1 MTVATYR
8 LKLTRTNALKLKVS
22 TRIPAQFE
30 DGDGISVTKT
40 NGVYTV
46 GLNYDELGTIT
57 SYTDVLED
65 TTYLA
70 SWESTGDDFSKI
82 SITNLKAD
90 LTASFGSVYQPL
102 DATLT
107 ALAGLDGTAGVVVET
122 AADTFTKRTIT
133 AGASITV
140 TNGDGVAGNPTIAV
154 TDAELV
160 ALAGLTSAADKGI
173 QFTGAGTAATYDLTA
188 AGKALLDDADATA
201 QRVTLGVVIG
211 TDVQAYDADL
221 AALAANATDGLWA
234 HTGAGTG
241 AARTL
246 AAPAAGLTITNPAG
260 IAGNPTFALANDLA
274 AVEGLASTGIARRTG
289 ADAWSVGTAVSNAE
303 LATMAAYT
311 FKGNN
316 TSGAATPTDVDI
328 AALTAKASPAAT
340 DLVIISDQAAS
351 GAWKKVLISA
361 LASAGSV
368 SSIAGNTGAFTL
380 SGGITNS
387 TNDIRLDVSF
397 LQNYLSGLTISNNGT
412 DATND
417 IDIAAG
423 VAADS
428 TNAAL
433 MKLTSALTKRLDA
446 AWAVGTNQGGLDTG
460 SIADGTYHVWLI
472 QRSDTGV
479 VDALFSTSAT
489 SPTMPTNYDRKRR
502 IASILRE
509 SAAIV
514 VFTQHGDL
522 FLRSVMFTDLNATT
536 PGSTNAVSLA
546 VAVPTGVAVRALLRV
561 RADYVS
567 ANGGVLWSSL
577 SESDQTP
584 TAGKLTLIFSS
595 GLAQSISTVDIL
607 TNTSAQVRIRANA
620 TGCTTSCNTY
630 GWIDARG
637 KS

>member
-1 MTVATYR
+1 MTIATYR

-22 TRIPAQFE
+22 TRIPAQFAA
-30 DGDGISVTKT
+30 GDGVNVTKT
-40 NGVYTV
+40 NGTYTV
-46 GLNYDELGTIT
+46 DLDYDAIGTIT
-57 SYTDVLED
+57 SYQDALED
-65 TTYLA
+65 TTYIA
-70 SWESTGDDFSKI
+70 SWESVGDDFSKI

-107 ALAGLDGTAGVVVET
+107 ALAALDGTAGVVVET
-122 AADTFTKRTIT
+122 AADTFTKRKIT

-211 TDVQAYDADL
+211 ADVQAYDADL

-246 AAPAAGLTITNPAG
+246 SAPAAGLTITNPAG

-274 AVEGLASTGIARRTG
+274 AVEGLASTGIVRRTG
-289 ADAWSVGTAVSNAE
+289 ADAWSAGTAVANSE

-316 TSGAATPTDVDI
+316 TGGAATPTDVDI

-351 GAWKKVLISA
+351 GAWKKVEISA

-380 SGGITNS
+380 SGLLTNS
-387 TNDIRLDVSF
+387 VNDLRVTAAAQSDQETATSTTLAVTPGRQQFHPSAAKAWYKITYTAGTPAVTVNYNVSSVTDTAVGRATINF
-397 LQNYLSGLTISNNGT
+397 TTAFSSANYS
-412 DATND
+412 
-417 IDIAAG
+417 
-423 VAADS
+423 VA
-428 TNAAL
+428 
-433 MKLTSALTKRLDA
+433 MSA
-446 AWAVGTNQGGLDTG
+446 AVGTDNDAYDQLVLMAAG
-460 SIADGTYHVWLI
+460 SFEHRHTETANTL
-472 QRSDTGV
+472 
-479 VDALFSTSAT
+479 
-489 SPTMPTNYDRKRR
+489 
-502 IASILRE
+502 
-509 SAAIV
+509 
-514 VFTQHGDL
+514 
-522 FLRSVMFTDLNATT
+522 TDPAFI
-536 PGSTNAVSLA
+536 
-546 VAVPTGVAVRALLRV
+546 TGVAF
-561 RADYVS
+561 
-567 ANGGVLWSSL
+567 G
-577 SESDQTP
+577 DQ
-584 TAGKLTLIFSS
+584 
-595 GLAQSISTVDIL
+595 
-607 TNTSAQVRIRANA
+607 
-620 TGCTTSCNTY
+620 
-630 GWIDARG
+630 
-637 KS
+637 